1 MRPLAADGIG
11 GVVFMR
17 ISNTVKS
24 SAAEGLRAMFA
35 QHGLLCNAV
44 LLLLSALGT
53 TVLSLALA
61 IGTYDVHQFYGYFTN
76 PFILLLNF
84 IPVLLLQFLLVLV
97 LKRQGAAFFLS
108 SALVL
113 LPSVGNFFKIKFRFE
128 PFTFSDMASI
138 AAGLSVAENYQISLN
153 SRILAALLYIVAGSF
168 AFALLARLGLKP
180 GFTAKGR
187 ATAGI
192 VTLGLCLPLW
202 FGVYSNE
209 RMYMDNAY
217 SNAYIGELTA
227 QHNFIANGFVYPFI
241 YSISQSKDAEPE
253 GYSEETAIELLSK
266 FSDEDIPEER
276 KVNIFALQLESFTD
290 LSQMGFSC
298 VDEAAYAGLRQ
309 LEKESISGVLVPNVI
324 GGGTINT
331 ERSFLTGNFG
341 FLSYNKAC
349 NSYVRYFNDQGYITT
364 GGHPNKPDFYN
375 RVNVAEYLGF
385 SEYLFEDYYNAFTGG
400 RWNCDAQFLP
410 ESFRLFRE
418 RCSTGEKVFA
428 FNISLQGHGPYSI
441 EDCNTKDRYCL
452 DSSLSPSSQDSLN
465 AYLSLV
471 SETQSILLQELDKLR
486 NENYPAVV
494 LVYGDHNPLF
504 TDNAVYT
511 EAGVSF
517 DMSSEKGF
525 MDYYSTPYM
534 IWANETAKEL
544 LGHDFTGKGPV
555 ISPGY
560 LMGVLF
566 EQLGWKG
573 SAYMQFTGAMRE
585 KLPVIHQ
592 NEYYIDGDSFSLQ
605 LSEQGETAL
614 RDYEYV
620 QYYCKEYKRK

>member
-1 MRPLAADGIG
+1 MKKANI
-11 GVVFMR
+11 
-17 ISNTVKS
+17 VKS
-24 SAAEGLRAMFA
+24 RAVEKLSAMLAK
-35 QHGLLCNAV
+35 HSLLCNALV
-44 LLLLSALGT
+44 LLLSALGT

-61 IGTYDVHQFYGYFTN
+61 IGTYDIHQFYGYFTN
-76 PFILLLNF
+76 PVILLLNF
-84 IPVLLLQFLLVLV
+84 IPVLLLQLLLVLV
-97 LKRQGAAFFLS
+97 LKRQGVAFFLS

-113 LPSVGNFFKIKFRFE
+113 LPSAGNFFKIKFRFE
-128 PFTFSDMASI
+128 PFTFADMASI
-138 AAGLSVAENYQISLN
+138 AAGLSVAENYQIGLN
-153 SRILAALLYIVAGSF
+153 SRVLAALLYIVVGSIVF
-168 AFALLARLGLKP
+168 AFLARFGLKP
-180 GFTAKGR
+180 GFTVKRR
-187 ATAGI
+187 AVAGV

-241 YSISQSKDAEPE
+241 YSISQSKDAAPE
-253 GYSEETAIELLSK
+253 GYSETAAMALLNGYT
-266 FSDEDIPEER
+266 DEDIPDGRE
-276 KVNIFALQLESFTD
+276 VNIFVLQLESFTD
-290 LSQMGFSC
+290 LGKLGFE
-298 VDEAAYAGLRQ
+298 VAPEAYAGLRR
-309 LEKESISGVLVPNVI
+309 LEEETISGVLVPNVI

-331 ERSFLTGNFG
+331 ERSVMTGNFS
-341 FLSYNKAC
+341 FLSYNRAS
-349 NSYVRYFNDQGYITT
+349 NSYVRWFNDQGYVTT

-375 RVNVAEYLGF
+375 RVNVAQYLGF
-385 SEYLFEDYYNAFTGG
+385 SEYLFNDYYDPLTGG

-418 RCSTGEKVFA
+418 RCAAGEKVFA

-441 EDCNTKDRYCL
+441 DDCNTEDRYCL
-452 DSSLSPSSQDSLN
+452 DSGLSKSSQDSLN

-471 SETQSILLQELDKLR
+471 SETQDILLQELDMLR
-486 NENYPAVV
+486 NESYPAVV

-504 TDNAVYT
+504 TDNAVYA
-511 EAGVSF
+511 EASVSF

-534 IWANETAKEL
+534 IWANEAAKEL
-544 LGHDFTGKGPV
+544 LGNDFIGEGPV

-573 SAYMQFTGAMRE
+573 SAYMQFTESVRE

-592 NEYYIDGDSFSLQ
+592 SEYYIDGDSFSLQ
-605 LSEQGETAL
+605 LSQQGEEAL

-620 QYYCKEYKRK
+620 QYYCKEYGRK

>member
-1 MRPLAADGIG
+1 MKNASAVKNKSLSWAGKMIERYNIQLNAA
-11 GVVFMR
+11 
-17 ISNTVKS
+17 
-24 SAAEGLRAMFA
+24 A
-35 QHGLLCNAV
+35 
-44 LLLLSALGT
+44 LLLSALGT

-84 IPVLLLQFLLVLV
+84 IPVLLLQFLLLLV

-128 PFTFSDMASI
+128 PFTFADMASI

-153 SRILAALLYIVAGSF
+153 SRVLAALLYILAGSL
-168 AFALLARLGLKP
+168 AFVILARFGLKP
-180 GFTAKGR
+180 DFTVKVR

-241 YSISQSKDAEPE
+241 YSISQSKDAAPE
-253 GYSEETAIELLSK
+253 GYSEAAAIELLSGYK
-266 FSDEDIPEER
+266 DEAIPDGR
-276 KVNIFALQLESFTD
+276 GLNIFVLQLESFTD
-290 LSQMGFSC
+290 LGKMGFK
-298 VDEAAYAGLRQ
+298 VDPEAYAGLRR
-309 LEKESISGVLVPNVI
+309 LEEESISGVLVPNVI

-331 ERSFLTGNFG
+331 ERSVMTGNFS
-341 FLSYNKAC
+341 FLSYNKAS
-349 NSYVRYFNDQGYITT
+349 NSYVRWFNDQGYVTT

-375 RVNVAEYLGF
+375 RVNVAQYLGF
-385 SEYLFEDYYNAFTGG
+385 SEYLFNDYYDPLTGG
-400 RWNCDAQFLP
+400 NWNCDAQFLP

-418 RCSTGEKVFA
+418 RCAAGEKVFA

-441 EDCNTKDRYCL
+441 DDCNTEDRYCL
-452 DSSLSPSSQDSLN
+452 DSSLSQSSQDSLN

-471 SETQSILLQELDKLR
+471 SETQGILLQELDKLR
-486 NENYPAVV
+486 NESYPAVV
-494 LVYGDHNPLF
+494 LIYGDHNPLF
-504 TDNAVYT
+504 TDNAVYA
-511 EAGVSF
+511 EAGISF

-534 IWANETAKEL
+534 IWANEAAKEL
-544 LGHDFTGKGPV
+544 LGNDFTGTGPV

-573 SAYMQFTGAMRE
+573 SAYMQFTESLRE

-592 NEYYIDGDSFSLQ
+592 NEYYFDGDSFSLQ
-605 LSEQGETAL
+605 LSEQGEAAL